1 MQSVFHDIDIDYSC
15 SDPYLL
21 DDRMLQFE
29 FLVHGTK
36 LTILLDKLQKTLSQ
50 LSHKH
55 SALIIAYV
63 ILRTC

>member
-1 MQSVFHDIDIDYSC
+1 
-15 SDPYLL
+15 
-21 DDRMLQFE
+21 MLQFE